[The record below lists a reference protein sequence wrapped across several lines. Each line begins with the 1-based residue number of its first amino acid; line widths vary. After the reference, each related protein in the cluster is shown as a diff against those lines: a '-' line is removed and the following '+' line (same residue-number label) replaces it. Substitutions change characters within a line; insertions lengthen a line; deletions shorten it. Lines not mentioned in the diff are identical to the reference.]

1 MIYTGI
7 GSRSTPLHIQYFMT
21 VFAFCMR
28 GTLRSG
34 GADGADLAFE
44 IGAANKE
51 IYLPSK
57 NFNNNSSDLIVT
69 EFDNFKEI
77 EEVAKAIH
85 PAWGACTTFARLLHT
100 RNVCQ
105 VLGKNLDTPSD
116 VVICWTP
123 DGANNRHYPVS
134 RQTGGTGTAISLAEK
149 FDIPVLNLYNQNDVQ
164 QAYELVKHNGFIQ
177 TATDLSDTV
186 QPWVLSEVLSLMDSL
201 KLK

>member
-7 GSRSTPLHIQYFMT
+7 GSRKTPLHIQYFMT
-21 VFAFCMR
+21 VFAFCMK

-44 IGAANKE
+44 IGASNKE

-57 NFNNNSSDLIVT
+57 SFNDNVSDLIVT
-69 EFDNFKEI
+69 EFNNFKEI

-105 VLGKNLDTPSD
+105 VLGKDLDLPSD
-116 VVICWTP
+116 LVVCWTP
-123 DGANNRHYPVS
+123 DGANNRNCMVS
-134 RQTGGTGTAISLAEK
+134 RETGGTGTAITLAGK
-149 FDIPVLNLYNQNDVQ
+149 FDIPVLNLHNANDIQ

-177 TATDLSDTV
+177 TVTDLSDTV
-186 QPWVLSEVLSLMDSL
+186 QPWVLTDVV
-201 KLK
+201 KLLDLIQL